1 MAIQYTIRNIPP
13 EVDKALKQRAKMTRK
28 SFNQTVVDE
37 LSKGLVK
44 SKKGRFD
51 FLAGTM
57 SAKEAAEF
65 DAAIADL
72 RKPDP
77 KFWQ

>member
-13 EVDKALKQRAKMTRK
+13 EVDKALKQRAKITRK

-37 LSKGLVK
+37 LSRGIGKP
-44 SKKGRFD
+44 SKGRFAW
-51 FLAGTM
+51 LGGTM
-57 SAKEAAEF
+57 DAKEAAAF

-72 RKPDP
+72 NRPDP
-77 KFWQ
+77 KFWK

>member
-13 EVDKALKQRAKMTRK
+13 EVDRALKRKAKLTRK

-37 LSKGLVK
+37 LSKNAQK
-44 SKKGRFD
+44 SSGSNFD
-51 FLAGTM
+51 FLFNSISSKDA
-57 SAKEAAEF
+57 EAF
-65 DAAIADL
+65 DKAIADL
-72 RKPDP
+72 NKPDP